1 MAKELPRGLRNNNP
15 LNLIISDTP
24 WLGKVDREHN
34 TDGTFEQFM
43 TLELGYRAA
52 IVNIRTMI
60 RRDRLDTINTL
71 IPRWAPEPNPAQ
83 VEHYIDYVSRRSYI
97 GRSDRLL
104 YANKNQIC
112 RLVHAMALFENGIRP
127 KDTEPYLSFGRIEN
141 AWALI

>member
-24 WLGKVDREHN
+24 WQGKVDRAHN
-34 TDGTFEQFM
+34 TDGTFEQFK

-52 IVNIRTMI
+52 IINIRTMI

-83 VEHYIDYVSRRSYI
+83 VENYIDYVSTRSYI

-112 RLVHAMALFENGIRP
+112 RLVHAMAEFENGIRP
-127 KDTEPYLSFGRIEN
+127 KYTEPYLSFGRIEN